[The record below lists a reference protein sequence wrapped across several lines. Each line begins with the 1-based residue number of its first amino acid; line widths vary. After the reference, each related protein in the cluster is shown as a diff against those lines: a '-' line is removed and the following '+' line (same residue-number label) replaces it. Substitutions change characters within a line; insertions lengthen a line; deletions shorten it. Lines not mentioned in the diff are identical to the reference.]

1 MLSLLVLL
9 LVACP
14 RPGEVTVFGGDSGV
28 VAGRCA
34 PTVDVRTFCVIDGD
48 TIDVGDCSDDA
59 DRVRLLGLDTPETT
73 TSECYAEEAKAYL
86 EFLLRDAEAL
96 RLEFDA
102 TCTDSYGRTLAY
114 ASILYDVDDTASD
127 PVFINEEMIRLGY
140 ALVCDIP
147 GLTDNIL
154 YFDWFKSLEAEAQ
167 AQSAGLWG
175 ACESPTTLGE
185 CSDE

>member
-28 VAGRCA
+28 AAGRCA

>member
-1 MLSLLVLL
+1 MLPILVLL
-9 LVACP
+9 LTACP
-14 RPGEVTVFGGDSGV
+14 RPGEVTVFGVDSGV
-28 VAGRCA
+28 VSDRCA

-48 TIDVGDCSDDA
+48 TIDIGDCSDDA

-73 TSECYAEEAKAYL
+73 TAECYAEDAKAYL

-102 TCTDSYGRTLAY
+102 TCTDGYGRTLAY
-114 ASILYDVDDTASD
+114 ASILYDVDDTATE
-127 PVFINEEMIRLGY
+127 PIFINEEMIRLGF

-147 GLTDNIL
+147 GLTDNIR

-175 ACESPTTLGE
+175 ACESPATLGE